1 MIELGFV
8 NLLRTILIIVLVYY
22 VVRFLLR
29 WWIKRK
35 VSSLHNQQQNS
46 VSEEEATFKRNEKG
60 KVQIKQNKSSSEH
73 KSSGGDYVDFEEVD

>member
-8 NLLRTILIIVLVYY
+8 NLLRTVLTVAIIYY

-35 VSSLHNQQQNS
+35 VSTLHKQQQSS
-46 VSEEEATFKRNEKG
+46 VSEEEANFKRNEKG
-60 KVQIKQNKSSSEH
+60 RVHIKKDQSSSETR
-73 KSSGGDYVDFEEVD
+73 SSGGDYIDFEEVD

>member
-8 NLLRTILIIVLVYY
+8 NLLRTVLTLVIIYY

-35 VSSLHNQQQNS
+35 VSALHKERQNS

-60 KVQIKQNKSSSEH
+60 KVHIKTNQSSS
-73 KSSGGDYVDFEEVD
+73 KSTSSSGEYVDYEEVE